1 MQRDIKEIER
11 VLDEYS
17 NNDIVL
23 KKQILKEMFEQDP
36 DLLEILGNFEP
47 RPLNKYKDINN
58 PTEEELQKRQE
69 IMDYNESIKH
79 DKIVPYLKL
88 NDTQTEVINYIAFD
102 IDDTGTGFYNDTI
115 KNQEIIIM
123 CLVHENNMK
132 TEYDVVRTD
141 LLAYIITD
149 LLNWSNVLGFQ
160 IHLIESRPMII
171 DSKYYCRRLK
181 FLGTVPNVDKGHMGR
196 NNKYDRFKI

>member
-47 RPLNKYKDINN
+47 RPLNKYKDAEN

-69 IMDYNESIKH
+69 IMAYNESI
-79 DKIVPYLKL
+79 
-88 NDTQTEVINYIAFD
+88 
-102 IDDTGTGFYNDTI
+102 
-115 KNQEIIIM
+115 
-123 CLVHENNMK
+123 
-132 TEYDVVRTD
+132 
-141 LLAYIITD
+141 
-149 LLNWSNVLGFQ
+149 
-160 IHLIESRPMII
+160 
-171 DSKYYCRRLK
+171 
-181 FLGTVPNVDKGHMGR
+181 
-196 NNKYDRFKI
+196 